1 MKQFSTH
8 DLLWALMSSYRRSCV
23 LMSTHKHLWVWCY
36 GAMSAH
42 ECWLT
47 LIASWHHAHVCF
59 WALMSAHCSMVP
71 SSWLLMSAANEQ
83 SWALMS
89 PHKPSWALISSQE
102 QLWVFLITI
111 EHSWAAIN
119 AHEFGAM
126 QQWPLVRA
134 KEQSWAWRHEAL
146 SPHQPSW
153 AVMAPF
159 HHTQECSWV
168 IMITHEG
175 LWELM
180 SADNRSWALICFI
193 KQ

>member
-1 MKQFSTH
+1 MLILLTKLQTAYLVWLGVGVAGLVEIKANSASQLGLELGLSWAWQKQFSTH
-8 DLLWALMSSYRRSCV
+8 DLLWALLSSHRRSCV

-47 LIASWHHAHVCF
+47 LIASWHHAHVCS

-111 EHSWAAIN
+111 EHSWAAMSN
-119 AHEFGAM
+119 HELGTM
-126 QQWPLVRA
+126 EQWALRRA
-134 KEQSWAWRHEAL
+134 QEQS
-146 SPHQPSW
+146 
-153 AVMAPF
+153 
-159 HHTQECSWV
+159 
-168 IMITHEG
+168 
-175 LWELM
+175 
-180 SADNRSWALICFI
+180 
-193 KQ
+193 